1 MSKKPSLS
9 ISVVSVVLMM
19 AACGGSG
26 DVATTAS
33 GTDQTLVVGNSSVT
47 NPPAVRY
54 DGATLIV
61 DGVRYER
68 AANVQACPE
77 NPKAL
82 VCSTDR
88 GMYAQGEVLVFS
100 GLDDAKAAKIDTELA
115 RLGLTVK
122 EKVALTGLEQRIWKI
137 NVTPL
142 FEEQWVNAI
151 NGNRDMKAIVNIV
164 MRTTAS

>member
-1 MSKKPSLS
+1 MNKKPSLS
-9 ISVVSVVLMM
+9 ISVAAVVLMM

-26 DVATTAS
+26 DVATTAP

-54 DGATLIV
+54 EGATLVV

-77 NPKAL
+77 NPEVF
-82 VCSTDR
+82 VCSSDR
-88 GMYAQGEVLVFS
+88 GMYEQGEVLVFS

-122 EKVALTGLEQRIWKI
+122 EKVTLTGLEQRIWRI
-137 NVTPL
+137 YVTPL
-142 FEEQWVNAI
+142 FEEQWANAL
-151 NGNRDMKAIVNIV
+151 NSNHDMKAIVNIV
-164 MRTTAS
+164 MRAMAS